1 MRQFRTVF
9 KFEYLN
15 YVRSKS
21 YIVMT
26 AILLLVVILG
36 GSFPTIAGLASGMFG
51 GRGGIFDGIAGG
63 GGGGRDGEGEG
74 EGDAGGDGSGEVKK
88 AALLDAGGSLS
99 DELLES
105 YLPAFEWERV
115 GSLDGVEG
123 RIEGGELSMALAVDG
138 LDFTLYEMQESIAA
152 ASSSSWTPASE
163 MVLAAYRGEAL
174 AAAGLSQP
182 EIGAILGAA
191 ASGERVTVGK
201 DFMQNYWIAYALVF
215 LLYITTIMY
224 GQYTLVS
231 VVTEKS
237 SKAMELLITSAKPL
251 RLMFGKVFGTG
262 CAGLTQFCA
271 VMLCAAASLGANM
284 RSWERLSPE
293 IAGIISATFSA
304 GIMVY
309 AVAFFLLGFFS
320 YAFIYAAMGSTV
332 SRMEDAGAVATLPM
346 ILVVATFMVSM
357 AGMAMPSAP
366 YVTVCSFVP
375 FLSPMVMFVRVC
387 MTEVPLY
394 EVLAAIALNCAYVFC
409 SGWVSAKIYRVGV
422 MLYGNAPKPRDIL
435 RYIRQA

>member
-26 AILLLVVILG
+26 AILLLVVAVG
-36 GSFPTIAGLASGMFG
+36 GSFPTIAGLAGGMFG
-51 GRGGIFDGIAGG
+51 GRGGAAEGLAGDGG
-63 GGGGRDGEGEG
+63 G
-74 EGDAGGDGSGEVKK
+74 EGDVGEDGGDGDGPKR
-88 AALLDAGGSLS
+88 AALLDAGGSLG
-99 DELLES
+99 DDLLAA
-105 YLPAFEWERV
+105 YLPGLEWERV
-115 GSLDGVEG
+115 GSLDGVER
-123 RIEGGELSMALAVDG
+123 RIEDGELSMALAVDG

-152 ASSSSWTPASE
+152 ASDSRWRPAGE
-163 MVLAAYRGEAL
+163 MVLAAYRGRAMAE
-174 AAAGLSQP
+174 AGLQQP
-182 EIGAILGAA
+182 EIAAILGAA

-215 LLYITTIMY
+215 LLYVTTIMY

-271 VMLCAAASLGANM
+271 VMLCAAVSLGANM

-293 IAGIISATFSA
+293 VAGIISATFSA
-304 GIMVY
+304 GLMLY
-309 AVAFFLLGFFS
+309 AVVFFLLGFFS

-357 AGMAMPSAP
+357 AGLAMPSAA

-375 FLSPMVMFVRVC
+375 FLSPMVMFVRLC

-394 EVLAAIALNCAYVFC
+394 EVLAAVALNCAYVFC
-409 SGWVSAKIYRVGV
+409 SGWASAKIYRVGV
-422 MLYGNAPKPRDIL
+422 MLYGNAPKPRDLL
-435 RYIRQA
+435 RYIKQA